1 MEITTSSFKHCDLL
15 KIKGRI
21 DSATAP
27 QLEKT
32 IQALTNH
39 SRFRI
44 ILDLKELEFMSSAGL
59 RILMITQ
66 KACRR
71 YNRGEL
77 VLAEVPDVIKS
88 ALELSGF
95 TQLFKFFD
103 DPLSAV
109 GNF

>member
-59 RILMITQ
+59 RVLMITQ

>member
-27 QLEKT
+27 QFEQA
-32 IQALTNH
+32 IQALTDQ

-59 RILMITQ
+59 RELVIMQ
-66 KACRR
+66 KNCRR

>member
-44 ILDLKELEFMSSAGL
+44 ILDLNELEFMSSAGL
-59 RILMITQ
+59 RVLMITQ

>member
-59 RILMITQ
+59 RVLMITQ

-77 VLAEVPDVIKS
+77 VLVEVPDVIKS

>member
-32 IQALTNH
+32 IQALTNK

-59 RILMITQ
+59 RVLMITQ

-77 VLAEVPDVIKS
+77 VLVEVPDVIKS

>member
-32 IQALTNH
+32 IQALTNQ

-59 RILMITQ
+59 RVLMITQ

-95 TQLFKFFD
+95 TQLFKFFN